1 VGAEVR
7 FWLRV
12 LGVARQ
18 RRRWLA
24 LYTGLQLTT
33 ALLGL
38 VPPLLVRAIVDKG
51 LAPHN
56 RHVLGELC
64 LAMVGVTL
72 LATATTVAGGFVTGR
87 AIGGA
92 SVDLRVDLY
101 GRAQRM
107 PMAFFVMA
115 RRGDLVERIWSDPI
129 AAPSVLSVMFGTMLT
144 SIVSLVVL
152 LGVIITLSWQL
163 TLVCVLIC
171 ASFIPVVRKI
181 EPKLRGWSAEQIRLQ
196 SAAHSIM
203 SEKLDVAGATVVRL
217 YGDPQR
223 EVEDLSSSLRAIQ
236 RYAIPSQTVG
246 NVFFAFASLVAAVVS
261 GLVYL
266 IGGVLATNDKL
277 TVGTMLAL
285 ATYVAQIFGPLFTI
299 PMLPLTLASRRAVF
313 ERVFELMDHEVAV
326 VREPEEPV
334 VPVVPAVR
342 RPAAVV
348 GSVPVLGF
356 ERVWFRYPTAS
367 EVLLP
372 SLRPEEPSAASGWV
386 LQDVSL
392 AVHPGQML
400 AIVGSSGAGKSTIAA
415 LAARLV
421 DPVRGTI
428 RWRGADVAGMEF
440 TDYIGRVGVVTQ
452 ETFLFHDT
460 IRANIRYAR
469 PDASEHDLVEACRAA
484 HIHAFITGLPDG
496 YDTVVGEHGFRL
508 SGGEK
513 QRVGIARMIL
523 KDPELLI
530 LDEATAHLDVDSERI
545 VQQALAEILTGRT
558 SLVIAHRLSTIRRA
572 DHIIVVEQGRVTEE
586 GTHQQLLTEQGRYH
600 YLHTLANDQPLTD
613 TTAGA

>member
-1 VGAEVR
+1 
-7 FWLRV
+7 
-12 LGVARQ
+12 
-18 RRRWLA
+18 
-24 LYTGLQLTT
+24 
-33 ALLGL
+33 
-38 VPPLLVRAIVDKG
+38 
-51 LAPHN
+51 
-56 RHVLGELC
+56 
-64 LAMVGVTL
+64 
-72 LATATTVAGGFVTGR
+72 
-87 AIGGA
+87 
-92 SVDLRVDLY
+92 
-101 GRAQRM
+101 
-107 PMAFFVMA
+107 
-115 RRGDLVERIWSDPI
+115 
-129 AAPSVLSVMFGTMLT
+129 
-144 SIVSLVVL
+144 
-152 LGVIITLSWQL
+152 
-163 TLVCVLIC
+163 
-171 ASFIPVVRKI
+171 
-181 EPKLRGWSAEQIRLQ
+181 
-196 SAAHSIM
+196 
-203 SEKLDVAGATVVRL
+203 
-217 YGDPQR
+217 
-223 EVEDLSSSLRAIQ
+223 
-236 RYAIPSQTVG
+236 
-246 NVFFAFASLVAAVVS
+246 
-261 GLVYL
+261 
-266 IGGVLATNDKL
+266 
-277 TVGTMLAL
+277 
-285 ATYVAQIFGPLFTI
+285 
-299 PMLPLTLASRRAVF
+299 
-313 ERVFELMDHEVAV
+313 
-326 VREPEEPV
+326 
-334 VPVVPAVR
+334 
-342 RPAAVV
+342 
-348 GSVPVLGF
+348 
-356 ERVWFRYPTAS
+356 
-367 EVLLP
+367 
-372 SLRPEEPSAASGWV
+372 V

-428 RWRGADVAGMEF
+428 RWRGGDVAGVEF

-613 TTAGA
+613 TTAGAAG